1 MVLVGDVQ
9 RGEEVELVVML
20 VLVLELLLMLVAE
33 EDFVVGE
40 DLEGDPRGIRGEGLL
55 LEGEDG
61 ELVGEMD
68 DFNNSERKE
77 EVDRGMI
84 LLLVESE
91 VMKV

>member
-9 RGEEVELVVML
+9 RGEEVVLVVML
-20 VLVLELLLMLVAE
+20 ALEL
-33 EDFVVGE
+33 VGE
-40 DLEGDPRGIRGEGLL
+40 EEVVVEEGQEEDPRGIRGEGLL

-68 DFNNSERKE
+68 DFSNSRRKG
-77 EVDRGMI
+77 EVDRGMM

>member
-9 RGEEVELVVML
+9 RGEEV
-20 VLVLELLLMLVAE
+20 VLELALMLE
-33 EDFVVGE
+33 LVGE
-40 DLEGDPRGIRGEGLL
+40 EEVVVEEGQEEDPRGIRGEGLL

-68 DFNNSERKE
+68 DFSNSKRKG
-77 EVDRGMI
+77 EVDRGMM

>member
-9 RGEEVELVVML
+9 RGEEVVLVVML
-20 VLVLELLLMLVAE
+20 ALEL
-33 EDFVVGE
+33 VGE
-40 DLEGDPRGIRGEGLL
+40 EEVVVEEGQEEDPRGIRGEGLL

-68 DFNNSERKE
+68 DFSKSKRKE
-77 EVDRGMI
+77 EVDRGMM